1 MATPQDLLRHAP
13 APGSSSGNSPG
24 SSSGSKSGPAV
35 SLKPDDLIDA
45 LYRPMRTAQQI
56 DRVEQELCAAGEAF
70 FQISGLGH
78 EAAAALNLFL
88 RPQDWLHPH
97 YRDKAL
103 MLARGVTPKDFFD
116 SVLTNADSYSAGR
129 QMCCFMASRGLNLPS
144 TVIPV
149 GNNAL
154 QAVGIAMQVKDQPD
168 RPIVVCGLG
177 DGTTQQ
183 GEVMEAMAEAARSRL
198 PVLFWIEDN
207 GYAISTQTAGTT
219 FYNFPGAENQPHWGM
234 DINRFDG
241 RDVLPQLPRIG
252 ELIDEV
258 RTTRTPRIGI
268 MQVDRLSSHS
278 NADDERVY
286 RAADVIQQVAD
297 TSCPVNNL
305 RKALIAAGVDEVKM
319 DAVDAEVVA
328 HCREAVEQS
337 RRIGDPEPCPIASEP
352 LPAEI
357 APGADEY
364 LGDPSAIDEDPVTM
378 IDAMRRVLHDKLAS
392 DDRVT
397 LLGQDI
403 EDPKGDVFGVT
414 KGLSTAFPGRVVN
427 APLAESTIIGSS
439 IGRALAGG
447 RPIGFI
453 QFADFL
459 PTGIGQLMNELGS
472 IHWRTNGQFDA
483 PVILMITCGAY
494 RAGLGPFHSQT
505 LESTLAHIPGVD
517 VMMPS
522 SASDAAAMLNAAFKS
537 ERPTVFLY
545 PKVCLNDRAPWK
557 LTSADVEKH
566 LATVGTSRTLHS
578 GGDLTLVT
586 WGSTVTLGMGVA
598 EMLSTQD
605 VGVDLIDL
613 RCISPWDRKAITA
626 SVKKTGKLLVV
637 HEDNLTA
644 GLGAEVIA
652 AVVEDLSPG
661 GQGVIA
667 KRVTRDDTWVPC
679 NYTNQL
685 EVLPSYRRTLTT
697 ACEMLGLDIAWPTQ
711 VHTQEDDDSIEIV
724 EAQGSSPADQE
735 VMVSVWNVAVGD
747 TVTTGQTIAD
757 MEADKA
763 TFEFA
768 SPCDG
773 VVVEVL
779 IEADEKVPVGTPV
792 IKIKTAAAAGEAK
805 VVKRQTR
812 EDLGYPVITRPGTS
826 GVPLKPTP
834 GFNTTAASGQSVS
847 VYLSPIHIAEGRDRL
862 SNSVLVQRFPEYSSD
877 DIVKRTGIE
886 SRPILARDQSAL
898 SIGVEAAR
906 AALKAEGLTLDDL
919 TGIVC
924 HTTTPPLNTPSMSC
938 MILRELDPEAEH
950 ELMVYDV
957 NAACSGWLYAL
968 DTAYHTILTQPH
980 KAVLVVTTEALSR
993 VVDPKDFGTVI
1004 LFGDAAT
1011 ATIVRG
1017 TTDGSPKLNNG
1028 GSAMVLQRPVL
1039 SGKADKGNILTV
1051 AFQGQGHIH
1060 MDGKSVYTEA
1070 VRAMTKMVKQAFDES
1085 SIPFDDVDWLV
1096 PHQANR
1102 RIFEAVR
1109 KRLKVPEDK
1118 VIDLIAEHGNT
1129 SSSSIPLSIAK
1140 SSHRFKAGDTIGLC
1154 AFGGGFTFGAAVIGV
1169 E

>member
-1 MATPQDLLRHAP
+1 MAAQDLATQNASSSPASAKTP
-13 APGSSSGNSPG
+13 APD
-24 SSSGSKSGPAV
+24 ALV
-35 SLKPDDLIDA
+35 EA
-45 LYRPMRTAQQI
+45 LYRPMRTAQAV
-56 DRVEQELCAAGEAF
+56 DRIEQELCAAGEAF
-70 FQISGLGH
+70 FQIAGLGH

-88 RPQDWLHPH
+88 KQEDWLHPH

-103 MLARGVTPKDFFD
+103 MIARGIEPKAWFD

-129 QMCCFMASRGLNLPS
+129 QMCCFMASKELNLPS

-154 QAVGIAMQVKDQPD
+154 QAVGIAMQVKDDPAK
-168 RPIVVCGLG
+168 PIVICGLG

-183 GEVMEAMAEAARSRL
+183 GEVMEAMAEAARSNL

-207 GYAISTQTAGTT
+207 EVAISTDTKGQT
-219 FYNFPGAENQPHWGM
+219 FYNFPGASDKPFWGLE
-234 DINRFDG
+234 IHRFDG
-241 RDVLPQLPRIG
+241 RDVLPELDRIG
-252 ELIDEV
+252 ELVHTV
-258 RTTRTPRIGI
+258 RESRGPGIGV
-268 MQVDRLSSHS
+268 MRVDRLCSHS
-278 NADDERVY
+278 NADDQRIY
-286 RAADVIQQVAD
+286 R
-297 TSCPVNNL
+297 TSEMITELDEKSNPVVNL
-305 RKALIAAGVDEVKM
+305 RKSLIAAGVDEAKL
-319 DAVDAEVVA
+319 DAVDQAVETE
-328 HCREAVEQS
+328 CREAVEAA
-337 RRIGDPEPCPIASEP
+337 RRVGDPEPCLTSSRAL
-352 LPAEI
+352 LPEI

-364 LGDPSAIDEDPVTM
+364 LGDEAISGDDAITM
-378 IDAMRRVLHDKLAS
+378 IDAMRRVLRSKLAE

-414 KGLSTAFPGRVVN
+414 KGLSTDFAGRVVN
-427 APLAESTIIGSS
+427 APLAESTIIGTS
-439 IGRALAGG
+439 IGRAIAGG

-472 IHWRTNGQFDA
+472 IHWRTNGQFEC

-494 RAGLGPFHSQT
+494 RPGLGPFHSQT

-537 ERPTVFLY
+537 NRPTVFLY

-557 LTSADVEKH
+557 VTSPDVEKH
-566 LATVGTSRTLHS
+566 LTPVGTARTLREGS
-578 GGDLTLVT
+578 DLTLVT
-586 WGSTVTLGMGVA
+586 WGSTVTAGMGVA
-598 EMLSTQD
+598 EMLATKD
-605 VGVDLIDL
+605 VGVELIDL
-613 RCISPWDRKAITA
+613 RCISPWDRDKITA

-644 GLGAEVIA
+644 GFGAEVVA
-652 AVVEDLSPG
+652 GVVEEL
-661 GQGVIA
+661 GQGVVA
-667 KRVTRDDTWVPC
+667 KRVTRADSWVPC

-685 EVLPSYRRTLTT
+685 DVLPSYRKTLTT
-697 ACEMLGLDIAWPTQ
+697 ACEMLGLDIDWPAPVIATD
-711 VHTQEDDDSIEIV
+711 DDDSIEVV

-735 VMVSVWNVAVGD
+735 VMVSVWNVKVGD
-747 TVTTGQTIAD
+747 EVTTGQIIAD

-773 VVVEVL
+773 VVAEIL
-779 IEADEKVPVGTPV
+779 IETDEKVPVGTPV
-792 IKIKTAAAAGEAK
+792 IKIKTASSDGGAK

-812 EDLGYPVITRPGTS
+812 EDLGHPVIT
-826 GVPLKPTP
+826 TP
-834 GFNTTAASGQSVS
+834 DSTPSSTFAPVAAEQVR
-847 VYLSPIHIAEGRDRL
+847 VYLSPIHIAEGEDRL
-862 SNSVLVQRFPEYSSD
+862 TNEVLEQRFPDYTAE
-877 DIVKRTGIE
+877 DIVQRTGIE
-886 SRPILARDQSAL
+886 SRPILSRNQSAL

-906 AALKAEGLTLDDL
+906 AALAAEGLTLDDL

-924 HTTTPPLNTPSMSC
+924 HTTTPPLNTPSMAC
-938 MILRELDPEAEH
+938 MILRELDPEAKH

-980 KAVLVVTTEALSR
+980 KAVLVITTEALSR
-993 VVDPKDFGTVI
+993 VVDPKDFGTAI

-1017 TTDGSPKLNNG
+1017 CTNGQDMANRSGS
-1028 GSAMVLQRPVL
+1028 SMVLKRPVL
-1039 SGKADKGNILTV
+1039 SGKADKGDILTV

-1070 VRAMTKMVKQAFDES
+1070 VRAMTKMVKQAFEES
-1085 SIPFDDVDWLV
+1085 GLPLDTVDWLV

-1102 RIFEAVR
+1102 RIFESVQ
-1109 KRLKVPEDK
+1109 KRLKVPDEK

-1140 SSHRFKAGDTIGLC
+1140 SAHKFNAGDTIGLC
-1154 AFGGGFTFGAAVIGV
+1154 AFGGGFTFGAAVMEV

>member
-1 MATPQDLLRHAP
+1 MATPNDLLRHAP
-13 APGSSSGNSPG
+13 PGSAPAPGRAPEQAS
-24 SSSGSKSGPAV
+24 AV
-35 SLKPDDLIDA
+35 SLQPDDLVDA
-45 LYRPMRTAQQI
+45 LYRPMRTAQAV
-56 DRVEQELCAAGEAF
+56 DRIEQELCAAGEAF
-70 FQISGLGH
+70 FQIAGLGH

-129 QMCCFMASRGLNLPS
+129 QMCCFMASRELNLPS

-154 QAVGIAMQVKDQPD
+154 QAVGIAMQVKDNPD
-168 RPIVVCGLG
+168 RPVVICGLG

-183 GEVMEAMAEAARSRL
+183 GEVMEAMAEAARSQL

-207 GYAISTQTAGTT
+207 ELAISTDTTGQT
-219 FYNFPGAENQPHWGM
+219 FYNFPGSEGQPFWGM
-234 DINRFDG
+234 DIHRFDG
-241 RDVLPQLPRIG
+241 RHILPELSRIGALVEEVRSSRGPRIG
-252 ELIDEV
+252 V
-258 RTTRTPRIGI
+258 MR
-268 MQVDRLSSHS
+268 VDRLCSHS
-278 NADDERVY
+278 NADDQRIY
-286 RAADVIQQVAD
+286 RSTETIEQLGEVSNAV
-297 TSCPVNNL
+297 TNL
-305 RKALIAAGVDEVKM
+305 RNALIEAGVDGAKLDEV
-319 DAVDAEVVA
+319 DEQVERG
-328 HCREAVEQS
+328 CREAVDKS
-337 RRIGDPEPCPIASEP
+337 RRIGDPEPCATASAP
-352 LPAEI
+352 LPVEVS
-357 APGADEY
+357 PDADEY
-364 LGDPSAIDEDPVTM
+364 LGDASVSGDDAITM
-378 IDAMRRVLHDKLAS
+378 IDAMRRVLRDKLAT
-392 DDRVT
+392 DGRVT

-414 KGLSTAFPGRVVN
+414 KGLSTDFPGRVVN
-427 APLAESTIIGSS
+427 APLAESTIIGTS

-447 RPIGFI
+447 RPVGFI

-472 IHWRTNGQFDA
+472 IHWRTHGQFDA

-494 RAGLGPFHSQT
+494 RPGLGPFHAQT

-537 ERPTVFLY
+537 NRPTVFLY

-557 LTSADVEKH
+557 LTSPDVEKH
-566 LATVGTSRTLHS
+566 LTPVGTARTLHE
-578 GGDLTLVT
+578 GEDLTLVT
-586 WGSTVTLGMGVA
+586 WGSTVTIGMGVA
-598 EMLSTQD
+598 EMLGTVG

-613 RCISPWDRKAITA
+613 RCISPWDKTKIVA
-626 SVKKTGKLLVV
+626 SVKKTGRLLVV
-637 HEDNLTA
+637 HEDNLT
-644 GLGAEVIA
+644 GGFGGEIIA
-652 AVVEDLSPG
+652 SAVEQL
-661 GQGVIA
+661 GQGVQA
-667 KRVTRDDTWVPC
+667 RRVTRAHTWVPC

-697 ACEMLGLDIAWPTQ
+697 ACGMLGLDIAWPTH
-711 VHTQEDDDSIEIV
+711 VHTEEGDDSIELV

-747 TVTTGQTIAD
+747 TVTTGQIIAD

-763 TFEFA
+763 TFEFG

-773 VVVEVL
+773 TVVEILV
-779 IEADEKVPVGTPV
+779 EADEKVPVGTPV

-812 EDLGYPVITRPGTS
+812 EDLGHPVISKPGD
-826 GVPLKPTP
+826 LKPTP
-834 GFNTTAASGQSVS
+834 GFDTTAATGQKVR
-847 VYLSPIHIAEGRDRL
+847 VYLSPIHIAEGRERL
-862 SNSVLVQRFPEYSSD
+862 TNTVLQQRFPEYSAE

-886 SRPILARDQSAL
+886 SRPILARNQSAL

-906 AALKAEGLTLDDL
+906 AALEAEGLTLDDL

-924 HTTTPPLNTPSMSC
+924 HTTTPPLNTPSMAC
-938 MILRELDPEAEH
+938 MILRELDPEAKH

-993 VVDPKDFGTVI
+993 VVDPEDFGTVI

-1017 TTDGSPKLNNG
+1017 CTSDKPEMNSG
-1028 GSAMVLQRPVL
+1028 GQAMVLERPVL
-1039 SGKADKGNILTV
+1039 SGKADPGDILTV

-1070 VRAMTKMVKQAFDES
+1070 VRAMTKMLKQAFDES
-1085 SIPFDDVDWLV
+1085 GIPMENVDWLV

-1102 RIFEAVR
+1102 RIFESVQ
-1109 KRLKVPEDK
+1109 KRLKVPDEK
-1118 VIDLIAEHGNT
+1118 VIDLIAQHGNT

-1140 SSHRFKAGDTIGLC
+1140 SAHRFSKGDTIGLC
-1154 AFGGGFTFGAAVIGV
+1154 AFGGGFTFGAAVMGV

>member
-1 MATPQDLLRHAP
+1 MRQAPTAT
-13 APGSSSGNSPG
+13 GKGG
-24 SSSGSKSGPAV
+24 T
-35 SLKPDDLIDA
+35 SLKPGDLVDA
-45 LYRPMRTAQQI
+45 LYRPMRTAQAV
-56 DRVEQELCAAGEAF
+56 DRIEQELCASGEAF
-70 FQISGLGH
+70 FQIAGSGH

-88 RPQDWLHPH
+88 GPQDWLHPH

-103 MLARGVTPKDFFD
+103 MIARGVSPKAFFD

-129 QMCCFMASRGLNLPS
+129 QMCCFMASRELNLPS

-154 QAVGIAMQVKDQPD
+154 QAVGIAMQVKDQPGS
-168 RPIVVCGLG
+168 PIVVCGLG

-183 GEVMEAMAEAARSRL
+183 GEVMEAMAEAARSNL

-207 GYAISTQTAGTT
+207 GYAISTLTQGQT
-219 FYNFPGAENQPHWGM
+219 FYNFPGASDRPFWGIPV
-234 DINRFDG
+234 DRYDG
-241 RDVLPQLPRIG
+241 RDMLPELGRIGQLISEMRQSRGPRIG
-252 ELIDEV
+252 V
-258 RTTRTPRIGI
+258 MR
-268 MQVDRLSSHS
+268 VDRLCSHS
-278 NADDERVY
+278 NADDQRVY
-286 RAADVIQQVAD
+286 RAAETIEHLAGV
-297 TSCPVNNL
+297 SNPVSNL
-305 RKALIAAGVDEVKM
+305 RGALIDAGVEAKRLDEV
-319 DAVDAEVVA
+319 DAQVDAQ
-328 HCREAVEQS
+328 CREAMEQS
-337 RRIGDPEPCPIASEP
+337 RRVGDPEPCPIASAP
-352 LPAEI
+352 LPAEV
-357 APGADEY
+357 APGAAEY
-364 LGDPSAIDEDPVTM
+364 LGNPSADEQITM
-378 IDAMRRVLHDKLAS
+378 IDAMRRVLRDKLAS
-392 DDRVT
+392 DSRVT

-414 KGLSTAFPGRVVN
+414 KGLSTDFPGRVVN
-427 APLAESTIIGSS
+427 AALAESTIIGTS

-447 RPIGFI
+447 RPVGFI

-472 IHWRTNGQFDA
+472 IHWRTNGQFQA

-494 RAGLGPFHSQT
+494 RPGLGPFHAQT
-505 LESTLAHIPGVD
+505 LEATLAHIPGVD

-537 ERPTVFLY
+537 NRPTVFLY

-557 LTSADVEKH
+557 QTSTDVQKH
-566 LATVGTSRTLHS
+566 LTPVGTARTLHD
-578 GGDLTLVT
+578 GADLTLVT
-586 WGSTVTLGMGVA
+586 WGSTVTIGMGVA
-598 EMLSTQD
+598 EKLKT
-605 VGVDLIDL
+605 VGVGVELIDL
-613 RCISPWDRKAITA
+613 RCISPWDKSKITA

-637 HEDNLTA
+637 HEDNRTA
-644 GLGAEVIA
+644 GFGAEVIA
-652 AVVEDLSPG
+652 GVVESLG
-661 GQGVIA
+661 KGVVA

-685 EVLPSYRRTLTT
+685 AVLPSYRRTLTT
-697 ACEMLGLDIAWPTQ
+697 ACEMLGLDIAWPTH
-711 VHTQEDDDSIEIV
+711 VHTEGDDDSVEVV

-747 TVTTGQTIAD
+747 TVRTGQIIAD

-773 VVVEVL
+773 VVAQIL
-779 IEADEKVPVGTPV
+779 IAPDQKVPVGTPV
-792 IKIKTAAAAGEAK
+792 IKIKTQSASGQAK

-812 EDLGYPVITRPGTS
+812 EDLGHPVITRPGE
-826 GVPLKPTP
+826 VRATP
-834 GFNTTAASGQSVS
+834 SFDTTASTGQKVR

-862 SNSVLVQRFPEYSSD
+862 SNTVLEQRFPEYTAE

-886 SRPILARDQSAL
+886 SRPVLARNQSAL
-898 SIGVEAAR
+898 SIATEAAK
-906 AALKAEGLTLDDL
+906 AALAAEGLDLDDL

-924 HTTTPPLNTPSMSC
+924 HTTTPPLNTPSMAC
-938 MILRELDPEAEH
+938 MLLRELDPKAEH

-968 DTAYHTILTQPH
+968 DTAYHSILSQPH

-1017 TTDGSPKLNNG
+1017 CTDGNPRLNNG
-1028 GSAMVLQRPVL
+1028 GQAMVLERPVL
-1039 SGKADKGNILTV
+1039 SGKADLGDILTV
-1051 AFQGQGHIH
+1051 GFQGQGHIH
-1060 MDGKSVYTEA
+1060 MDGKRVFNEA

-1085 SIPFDDVDWLV
+1085 SIPLEQVDWLV
-1096 PHQANR
+1096 PHQANQ

-1109 KRLKVPEDK
+1109 ARLKVPTEK

-1140 SSHRFKAGDTIGLC
+1140 SSHRFKPGDTIGLC
-1154 AFGGGFTFGAAVIGV
+1154 AFGGGFTFGAAVMGV
-1169 E
+1169 Q

>member
-1 MATPQDLLRHAP
+1 MARPHDLMRHPTAMDDKP
-13 APGSSSGNSPG
+13 APH
-24 SSSGSKSGPAV
+24 A
-35 SLKPDDLIDA
+35 SLDPDALVDA
-45 LYRPMRTAQQI
+45 LYRPMRTAQVV
-56 DRVEQELCAAGEAF
+56 DRIEQELAASGEAF
-70 FQISGLGH
+70 FQICGSGH
-78 EAAAALNLFL
+78 EAAAAFNLFL

-97 YRDKAL
+97 YRSKAL
-103 MLARGVTPKDFFD
+103 MVARGIGPKAWFD
-116 SVLTNADSYSAGR
+116 SILTNADSYAAGR
-129 QMCCFMASRGLNLPS
+129 QMCTFMASRELNLPS

-154 QAVGIAMQVKDQPD
+154 QAVGIAMQVKDDPD
-168 RPIVVCGLG
+168 RPIVLCGLG

-183 GEVMEAMAEAARSRL
+183 GEVMEALAEAARSDL
-198 PVLFWIEDN
+198 PVLFLIEDN
-207 GYAISTQTAGTT
+207 GYAISTPTAGQT
-219 FYNFPGAENQPHWGM
+219 FYNFPGAGARPFWGL
-234 DINRFDG
+234 DIHRFDG
-241 RDVLPQLPRIG
+241 RHILPELGRIG

-258 RTTRTPRIGI
+258 RQSRGPRVAV
-268 MQVDRLSSHS
+268 MRVDRLCNHS
-278 NADDERVY
+278 NADDQRVY
-286 RAADVIQQVAD
+286 RPAATIEQLAEASNAV
-297 TSCPVNNL
+297 SNL
-305 RKALIAAGVDEVKM
+305 RRALIEAGVDPARLDET
-319 DAVDAEVVA
+319 DEAIERDCRAAAEA
-328 HCREAVEQS
+328 S
-337 RRIGDPEPCPIASEP
+337 RRVGDPEPCATAGAP
-352 LPAEI
+352 LPAEV

-364 LGDPSAIDEDPVTM
+364 LGDPSSDETITM
-378 IDAMRRVLHDKLAS
+378 IDAMRRVLHNKLAE
-392 DDRVT
+392 DRRVT

-414 KGLSTAFPGRVVN
+414 KGLSTDFPGRVVN
-427 APLAESTIIGSS
+427 APLAESTIIGTS

-447 RPIGFI
+447 RPVGFI

-459 PTGIGQLMNELGS
+459 PSGIGQLMNELGS

-494 RAGLGPFHSQT
+494 RPGLGPFHAQT
-505 LESTLAHIPGVD
+505 LESTIAHIPGVD

-537 ERPTVFLY
+537 NRPTVFLY

-557 LTSADVEKH
+557 QTSPDVDKH
-566 LATVGTSRTLHS
+566 LTPVGTARTLHE
-578 GGDLTLVT
+578 GDDLTLVT
-586 WGSTVTLGMGVA
+586 WGSTVTIGMGVA
-598 EMLSTQD
+598 EMLATKD
-605 VGVDLIDL
+605 VGVELIDL
-613 RCISPWDRKAITA
+613 RCVTPWDKDKITA

-637 HEDNLTA
+637 HEDNLT
-644 GLGAEVIA
+644 GGFGGEIIA
-652 AVVEDLSPG
+652 SVVEALG
-661 GQGVIA
+661 TGVLA
-667 KRVTRDDTWVPC
+667 KRVTRADTWVPC

-685 EVLPSYRRTLTT
+685 DVLPSYRRTLTT
-697 ACEMLGLDIAWPTQ
+697 ACEMLGLTIDWPTR
-711 VHTQEDDDSIEIV
+711 VHAEDDDSVQVV

-735 VMVSVWNVAVGD
+735 VMVSVWNVKVGD
-747 TVTTGQTIAD
+747 EVKTGQVIAD

-763 TFEFA
+763 TFEFG

-773 VVVEVL
+773 VVAEIM
-779 IEADEKVPVGTPV
+779 IEPDVKVPVGTPV
-792 IKIKTAAAAGEAK
+792 IKIKTAAAEGEAK

-812 EDLGYPVITRPGTS
+812 EDLGHPVITGPAGSAT
-826 GVPLKPTP
+826 PKP
-834 GFNTTAASGQSVS
+834 GFDSTSATGQKVR

-862 SNSVLVQRFPEYSSD
+862 SNTVLEQRFPAYTAD

-906 AALKAEGLTLDDL
+906 AALQAEGLTLDDL

-924 HTTTPPLNTPSMSC
+924 HTTTPPLNTPSMAC
-938 MILRELDPEAEH
+938 MILRELDPDAEH

-968 DTAYHTILTQPH
+968 DTAYHSILAQPH

-993 VVDPKDFGTVI
+993 VVDPEDFGTVI

-1017 TTDGSPKLNNG
+1017 CTDQRPKMTSG
-1028 GSAMVLQRPVL
+1028 PAMVLERPVL
-1039 SGKADKGNILTV
+1039 SGKADKGDILTV

-1085 SIPFDDVDWLV
+1085 SIPLDEIDWLV

-1102 RIFEAVR
+1102 RIFESVQ
-1109 KRLKVPEDK
+1109 KRLKVPEEK
-1118 VIDLIAEHGNT
+1118 VIDLIAQHGNT

-1140 SSHRFKAGDTIGLC
+1140 SFDKFKPGDTIGLC
-1154 AFGGGFTFGAAVIGV
+1154 AFGGGFTFGAAVMGV

>member
-1 MATPQDLLRHAP
+1 MAVPQDLAIQNGSSADTTAKAP
-13 APGSSSGNSPG
+13 APD
-24 SSSGSKSGPAV
+24 ALV
-35 SLKPDDLIDA
+35 EA
-45 LYRPMRTAQQI
+45 LYRPMRTAQVV
-56 DRVEQELCAAGEAF
+56 DRIEQELCAAGEAF
-70 FQISGLGH
+70 FQIAGLGH

-88 RPQDWLHPH
+88 KQEDWLHPH

-103 MLARGVTPKDFFD
+103 MIARGVEPKAWFD
-116 SVLTNADSYSAGR
+116 SVLTNADSYSQGR
-129 QMCCFMASRGLNLPS
+129 QMCCFMANRQLNLPS

-154 QAVGIAMQVKDQPD
+154 QAVGIAMQVKDDPAN
-168 RPIVVCGLG
+168 PIVICGLG

-183 GEVMEAMAEAARSRL
+183 GEVMEAMAEAARSNL

-207 GYAISTQTAGTT
+207 GVAISTDTTGQT
-219 FYNFPGAENQPHWGM
+219 FYNFPGASGKPFWGL
-234 DINRFDG
+234 DIHRFDG
-241 RDVLPQLPRIG
+241 RDVLSELDRIGTLVDEVRESRGPRIG
-252 ELIDEV
+252 V
-258 RTTRTPRIGI
+258 MR
-268 MQVDRLSSHS
+268 VDRLCSHS
-278 NADDERVY
+278 NADDQRIY
-286 RAADVIQQVAD
+286 RTAEMITELDEKSNAVV
-297 TSCPVNNL
+297 NL
-305 RKALIAAGVDEVKM
+305 RKSLINAGVDAAKLDRV
-319 DAVDAEVVA
+319 DQAVEAE
-328 HCREAVEQS
+328 CREAVEAS
-337 RRIGDPEPCPIASEP
+337 RRVGDPEPCATASRP
-352 LPAEI
+352 LAPEI
-357 APGADEY
+357 QPGADEY
-364 LGDPSAIDEDPVTM
+364 LGDTTSGDEAITM
-378 IDAMRRVLHDKLAS
+378 IDAMRRVLRSKLGE

-414 KGLSTAFPGRVVN
+414 KGLSTDYPGRVVN
-427 APLAESTIIGSS
+427 APLTESTIIGTS

-472 IHWRTNGQFDA
+472 MYWRTNGQFEC

-494 RAGLGPFHSQT
+494 RPGLGPFHSQT

-517 VMMPS
+517 VMIPS

-537 ERPTVFLY
+537 NRPTVFLY

-557 LTSADVEKH
+557 VTSPDIEKH
-566 LATVGTSRTLHS
+566 LTPVGTARTLHE
-578 GGDLTLVT
+578 GNDLTIVS
-586 WGSTVTLGMGVA
+586 WASTVTIGMGVA
-598 EMLSTQD
+598 EMLATKD

-613 RCISPWDRKAITA
+613 RCINPWDKAAIVA

-644 GLGAEVIA
+644 GFGAEVVA
-652 AVVEDLSPG
+652 GVVEAL
-661 GQGVIA
+661 GQGVVA
-667 KRVTRDDTWVPC
+667 KRVTRADTWVPC

-685 EVLPSYRRTLTT
+685 EVLPSYRKTLTV
-697 ACEMLGLDIAWPTQ
+697 ACDMLGLDIGWPAT
-711 VHTQEDDDSIEIV
+711 VVAGDDDDSVQVV

-735 VMVSVWNVAVGD
+735 VMVSVWNVKVGD
-747 TVTTGQTIAD
+747 EVTTGQIIAD

-763 TFEFA
+763 TFEFG

-773 VVVEVL
+773 VVAEIL
-779 IEADEKVPVGTPV
+779 IEPDEKVPVGTPV
-792 IKIKTAAAAGEAK
+792 IKIKTATNDGEAK

-812 EDLGYPVITRPGTS
+812 EDMGHPVISKRDASPSSMASTS
-826 GVPLKPTP
+826 SAQQVR
-834 GFNTTAASGQSVS
+834 
-847 VYLSPIHIAEGRDRL
+847 VYLSPIHIAEGKDRL
-862 SNSVLVQRFPEYSSD
+862 TNEVLEQRFPEYSAE
-877 DIVKRTGIE
+877 DIVQRTGIE
-886 SRPILARDQSAL
+886 SRPILSRKQTAL
-898 SIGVEAAR
+898 SIGVEAAK
-906 AALKAEGLTLDDL
+906 AALAAEGLTLDDL

-924 HTTTPPLNTPSMSC
+924 HTTTPPLNTPSMAC
-938 MILRELDPEAEH
+938 MILRELDPEAKH

-968 DTAYHTILTQPH
+968 DTAYHSILSQPH

-993 VVDPKDFGTVI
+993 VVDPKDFGTAI

-1011 ATIVRG
+1011 ATIMRG
-1017 TTDGSPKLNNG
+1017 CTQAKPMLNNG
-1028 GSAMVLQRPVL
+1028 GSAMVLKRPVL
-1039 SGKADKGNILTV
+1039 SGKADKGDILTV

-1085 SIPFDDVDWLV
+1085 GIPLEQVDWLV

-1102 RIFEAVR
+1102 RIFESVQ
-1109 KRLKVPEDK
+1109 KRLKVPGDK

-1140 SSHRFKAGDTIGLC
+1140 SADKFKQGDTIGLC
-1154 AFGGGFTFGAAVIGV
+1154 AFGGGFTFGAAVMEV

>member
-1 MATPQDLLRHAP
+1 MAAQDLATNNASSAHPTVKAP
-13 APGSSSGNSPG
+13 APD
-24 SSSGSKSGPAV
+24 ALV
-35 SLKPDDLIDA
+35 EA
-45 LYRPMRTAQQI
+45 LYRPMRTAQVV
-56 DRVEQELCAAGEAF
+56 DRIEQELCASGEAF
-70 FQISGLGH
+70 FQIAGSGH

-88 RPQDWLHPH
+88 GPQDWLHPH

-103 MLARGVTPKDFFD
+103 MIARGVEPKAWFD
-116 SVLTNADSYSAGR
+116 SVLTNADNYSAGR
-129 QMCCFMASRGLNLPS
+129 QMCCFMADRALNLPS

-154 QAVGIAMQVKDQPD
+154 QAVGIAMQVKDDP
-168 RPIVVCGLG
+168 RKPIVICGLG

-183 GEVMEAMAEAARSRL
+183 GEVMEAMAEAARSNL

-207 GYAISTQTAGTT
+207 GVAISTQTNGNT
-219 FYNFPGAENQPHWGM
+219 FYNFPGASDKPFWGLE
-234 DINRFDG
+234 IQRFDG
-241 RDVLPQLPRIG
+241 RDVLPELDRIGSLVDDVRQSRGPRIG
-252 ELIDEV
+252 V
-258 RTTRTPRIGI
+258 MR
-268 MQVDRLSSHS
+268 VDRLCSHS
-278 NADDERVY
+278 NADDQRIY
-286 RAADVIQQVAD
+286 RTAEMIAELDE
-297 TSCPVNNL
+297 TSNAVVNL
-305 RKALIAAGVDEVKM
+305 RKALIDAGVDAAKLDQADE
-319 DAVDAEVVA
+319 AIEQ

-337 RRIGDPEPCPIASEP
+337 RRVGDPEPCATASRP
-352 LPAEI
+352 LPAEVT
-357 APGADEY
+357 PGAEEY
-364 LGDPSAIDEDPVTM
+364 LGDASTDEQITM
-378 IDAMRRVLHDKLAS
+378 IDAMRRVLHSKLGQ

-414 KGLSTAFPGRVVN
+414 KGLSTDYPGRVVN
-427 APLAESTIIGSS
+427 APLAESTIIGTS
-439 IGRALAGG
+439 IGRAMAGG
-447 RPIGFI
+447 RPVGFI

-459 PTGIGQLMNELGS
+459 PTGIGQLMSELGS
-472 IHWRTNGQFDA
+472 IYWRTNGQFEC

-494 RAGLGPFHSQT
+494 RPGLGPFHSQT
-505 LESTLAHIPGVD
+505 LEATLAHIPGVD

-537 ERPTVFLY
+537 NRPTVFLY

-557 LTSADVEKH
+557 QTSPDVEKH
-566 LATVGTSRTLHS
+566 LTPVGTARTLHE

-586 WGSTVTLGMGVA
+586 WASTVTIGMGVA
-598 EMLSTQD
+598 EMLGTQG

-613 RCISPWDRKAITA
+613 RCINPWDKDKIVA

-637 HEDNLTA
+637 HEDNLTGGFGGEIIA
-644 GLGAEVIA
+644 GI
-652 AVVEDLSPG
+652 VEEL

-667 KRVTRDDTWVPC
+667 KRVTRADTWVPC

-685 EVLPSYRRTLTT
+685 EVLPSYRKTLTV
-697 ACEMLGLDIAWPTQ
+697 ACEMLDLDIDWPAP
-711 VHTQEDDDSIEIV
+711 VIAGDDDDSIQVV

-735 VMVSVWNVAVGD
+735 VMVSVWNVKVGD
-747 TVTTGQTIAD
+747 EVTTGQIIAD

-763 TFEFA
+763 TFEFG

-773 VVVEVL
+773 VVAEIL
-779 IEADEKVPVGTPV
+779 IDTDEKVPVGTPV
-792 IKIKTAAAAGEAK
+792 IKIKTAANEGEAK
-805 VVKRQTR
+805 VIKRQTR
-812 EDLGYPVITRPGTS
+812 EDLGHPVITKRS
-826 GVPLKPTP
+826 S
-834 GFNTTAASGQSVS
+834 AASTPATSTSEKVR
-847 VYLSPIHIAEGRDRL
+847 VYLSPIQIAEGRDRL
-862 SNSVLVQRFPEYSSD
+862 SNSVLVQRFPEYSAD

-906 AALKAEGLTLDDL
+906 AALEAEGLTLQDL

-924 HTTTPPLNTPSMSC
+924 HTTTPPLNTPSMAC
-938 MILRELDPEAEH
+938 MILRELDPDAKH

-968 DTAYHTILTQPH
+968 DTAYHSIRSQPH

-993 VVDPKDFGTVI
+993 VVDPEDFGTVI

-1017 TTDGSPKLNNG
+1017 CTEQQPMVNGSG
-1028 GSAMVLQRPVL
+1028 ASMVLERPVL
-1039 SGKADKGNILTV
+1039 SGKADSGDILTV
-1051 AFQGQGHIH
+1051 GFQGQGHIH
-1060 MDGKSVYTEA
+1060 MDGKRVFTEA

-1085 SIPFDDVDWLV
+1085 RLPLDEVDWLV

-1102 RIFEAVR
+1102 RIFESVR
-1109 KRLKVPEDK
+1109 ARLKVPEDK

-1140 SSHRFKAGDTIGLC
+1140 SAHKFKPGDTIGLC
-1154 AFGGGFTFGAAVIGV
+1154 AFGGGFTFGAAIMEV

>member
-1 MATPQDLLRHAP
+1 MAAQDLATQNGSPAQPSVKAP
-13 APGSSSGNSPG
+13 APD
-24 SSSGSKSGPAV
+24 ALV
-35 SLKPDDLIDA
+35 EA
-45 LYRPMRTAQQI
+45 LYRPMRTAQVVDQI
-56 DRVEQELCAAGEAF
+56 EQELAAAGEAF
-70 FQISGLGH
+70 FQISGSGH
-78 EAAAALNLFL
+78 EAATALNLFL
-88 RPQDWLHPH
+88 TPEDWLHPH
-97 YRDKAL
+97 YRSKA
-103 MLARGVTPKDFFD
+103 MMIGRGIEPKAWFD
-116 SVLTNADSYSAGR
+116 SILTNADSYAEGR
-129 QMCCFMASRGLNLPS
+129 QMCTFMASRALNLPS

-154 QAVGIAMQVKDQPD
+154 QAVGIAMQVKDDPSK
-168 RPIVVCGLG
+168 PIVVCGLG

-183 GEVMEAMAEAARSRL
+183 GEVMEALAEAARSNL

-207 GYAISTQTAGTT
+207 GVAISTQTKGQT
-219 FYNFPGAENQPHWGM
+219 FYNFPGASDKPFWGL
-234 DINRFDG
+234 DIHRFDG
-241 RDVLPQLPRIG
+241 RDVLPELDRIGALVDEVRQSRGPRIG
-252 ELIDEV
+252 V
-258 RTTRTPRIGI
+258 MR
-268 MQVDRLSSHS
+268 VDRLCSHS
-278 NADDERVY
+278 NADDQRIY
-286 RAADVIQQVAD
+286 RTAEMITELDENSNAVV
-297 TSCPVNNL
+297 NL
-305 RKALIAAGVDEVKM
+305 RKSLIAAGVNEAAL
-319 DAVDAEVVA
+319 DAVDAKIESE
-328 HCREAVEQS
+328 CREAAEQS
-337 RRIGDPEPCPIASEP
+337 RRVGDPEPCMTASRP
-352 LPAEI
+352 LDPEI

-364 LGDPSAIDEDPVTM
+364 LGDRAALAADPSGGITM
-378 IDAMRRVLHDKLAS
+378 IDAMRRVLDSKLKE

-414 KGLSTAFPGRVVN
+414 KGLSTAYPGRVVN

-447 RPIGFI
+447 RPVGFI

-459 PTGIGQLMNELGS
+459 PSGIGQLMSELGS
-472 IHWRTNGQFDA
+472 IYWRTNGQFEC

-494 RAGLGPFHSQT
+494 RPGLGPFHSQT
-505 LESTLAHIPGVD
+505 LEATLAHIPGVD

-537 ERPTVFLY
+537 NRPTVFLY

-557 LTSADVEKH
+557 VTSPDVEKH
-566 LATVGTSRTLHS
+566 LTAVGTARTLHS

-586 WGSTVTLGMGVA
+586 WASTVTIGMGVA
-598 EMLSTQD
+598 EMLGTHD

-613 RCISPWDRKAITA
+613 RCINPWDKATIVA

-637 HEDNLTA
+637 HEDNLTGGFGGEIIA
-644 GLGAEVIA
+644 G
-652 AVVEDLSPG
+652 VVEELG
-661 GQGVIA
+661 KGVIA
-667 KRVTRDDTWVPC
+667 KRVTRADTWVPC

-685 EVLPSYRRTLTT
+685 EVLPSYRKTLTV
-697 ACEMLGLDIAWPTQ
+697 ACEMLGLDIDWPASAIATD
-711 VHTQEDDDSIEIV
+711 DDDSIEVI

-735 VMVSVWNVAVGD
+735 VMVSVWNVKVGD
-747 TVTTGQTIAD
+747 AVKTGQIIAD

-763 TFEFA
+763 TFEFG

-773 VVVEVL
+773 VVAEIM
-779 IEADEKVPVGTPV
+779 IEPDEKVPVGTPV
-792 IKIKTAAAAGEAK
+792 IKIKTATEAGEAK
-805 VVKRQTR
+805 VIKRQTR
-812 EDLGYPVITRPGTS
+812 EDLGHPVITKRGL
-826 GVPLKPTP
+826 PLSTP
-834 GFNTTAASGQSVS
+834 TAADAPDQKVR
-847 VYLSPIHIAEGRDRL
+847 VYLSPIHIAEGTDRL
-862 SNSVLVQRFPEYSSD
+862 TNSVLEQRFPEYSAD

-886 SRPILARDQSAL
+886 SRPILARNQSAL

-906 AALKAEGLTLDDL
+906 AALAAEGLTLDDL

-924 HTTTPPLNTPSMSC
+924 HTTTPPLNTPSMAC
-938 MILRELDPEAEH
+938 MILRELDPEAKH

-968 DTAYHTILTQPH
+968 DTAYHSIRSQPH

-993 VVDPKDFGTVI
+993 VVDPQDFGTVI

-1017 TTDGSPKLNNG
+1017 CTQDQPMSNGSG
-1028 GSAMVLQRPVL
+1028 MSMVLERPVL
-1039 SGKADKGNILTV
+1039 SGKADKGDILTV
-1051 AFQGQGHIH
+1051 GFQGQGHIH
-1060 MDGKSVYTEA
+1060 MDGKRVFTEA

-1085 SIPFDDVDWLV
+1085 RLPLDEVDWLV

-1102 RIFEAVR
+1102 RIFESVR
-1109 KRLKVPEDK
+1109 ARLKVPEDK

-1140 SSHRFKAGDTIGLC
+1140 SAHKFKPGDTIGLC
-1154 AFGGGFTFGAAVIGV
+1154 AFGGGFTFGAAIMEV